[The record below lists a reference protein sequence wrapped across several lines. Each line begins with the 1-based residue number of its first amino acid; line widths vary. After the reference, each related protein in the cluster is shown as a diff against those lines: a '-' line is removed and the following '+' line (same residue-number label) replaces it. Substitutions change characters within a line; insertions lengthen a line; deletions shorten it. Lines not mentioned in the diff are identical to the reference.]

1 MENMRDKKIYFPQSF
16 NEQMSQI
23 DGMKI
28 HPIHYA
34 LVKGIEKEKSVE
46 LIGIYDSLG
55 KLQDAYIIAFQKLE
69 EQHKNMTGLLGNQ
82 VSYIV
87 EHEKAMINMFDEFT
101 GRWRYN
107 ISPDQLFWKV

>member
-1 MENMRDKKIYFPQSF
+1 MINNKKF
-16 NEQMSQI
+16 NFQMSQI
-23 DGMKI
+23 DSLKA

-34 LVKGIEKEKSVE
+34 LVKGIEKEKNVE

-55 KLQDAYIIAFQKLE
+55 KLQDAYVIAFQKLE

-87 EHEKAMINMFDEFT
+87 EHEKVMINMFDEFT

-107 ISPDQLFWKV
+107 ISPDQLFWKA

>member
-1 MENMRDKKIYFPQSF
+1 MINNRKIYTFKSVD
-16 NEQMSQI
+16 EQLARI

-34 LVKGIEKEKSVE
+34 LVKGIEKEKNVE

-87 EHEKAMINMFDEFT
+87 EHEKVMINMFDEFT

-107 ISPDQLFWKV
+107 ISSDQLFWKA